1 MVRRTKRTKRR
12 IKRRSSQSGG
22 RETVGYFLS
31 LDGFPNAPGASRV
44 DSYSSCSK
52 PTFTLPLDSAF
63 AKASGGVGG
72 QGGGK
77 RRKRR
82 RGRKRRSSRKNK
94 RSRKTRRNKR
104 TRKVRRKRRSN

>member
-12 IKRRSSQSGG
+12 IKRSRSQSGG
-22 RETVGYFLS
+22 KETVGYFLS

-52 PTFTLPLDSAF
+52 PTLRLPLDDAF

-82 RGRKRRSSRKNK
+82 RGRKQRKNK
-94 RSRKTRRNKR
+94 RSRKTRRKKR
-104 TRKVRRKRRSN
+104 TRKNKSK